1 MHLINVY
8 DLEEW
13 KIQALYDILSE
24 RTPDESISHKEM
36 PAWDEHVKFVGSR
49 PYAHWYLIGEKPLHV
64 VGTIYLTENREV
76 GVFIKREFR
85 GEGFAKTAIRLLRD
99 RHPGRLLANVNPDNK
114 PSRKL
119 WESLGGELIQV
130 TYELA

>member
-1 MHLINVY
+1 MNLVDVY
-8 DLEEW
+8 EVDD
-13 KIQALYDILSE
+13 AYGYLYDILSE

-49 PYAHWYLIGEKPLHV
+49 PYAHWYLVSTGLHI
-64 VGTIYLTENREV
+64 VGTIYLTEKREV

-85 GEGFAKTAIRLLRD
+85 GIGYAKAAISLLQD

>member
-1 MHLINVY
+1 MSLVGVY
-8 DLEEW
+8 EVDG
-13 KIQALYDILSE
+13 AYGYLYDILSE
-24 RTPDESISHKEM
+24 RTADESISHKGM
-36 PAWDEHVKFVGSR
+36 PDWDEHVDFVASR
-49 PYAHWYLIGEKPLHV
+49 PYAHWYLIESIDGI
-64 VGTIYLTENREV
+64 VGTIYLTHQREV

-85 GEGFAKTAIRLLRD
+85 GEGYAKAAIRLLRE

>member
-1 MHLINVY
+1 MHLIDVY

-49 PYAHWYLIGEKPLHV
+49 PYAHWYLIGEKPLHI

-85 GEGFAKTAIRLLRD
+85 GKGFAKTAISLLRD
-99 RHPGRLLANVNPDNK
+99 RHPGRLLANVNPNNET
-114 PSRKL
+114 SRKL
-119 WESLGGELIQV
+119 WESLGGKLIQV